1 MLYKKKIKNIVI
13 FTTVMIMTTTTTR
26 RRRRQDNVENNIH
39 KKLFDLI
46 NLKWINKVVYVT
58 FIIIIIISFLELKR
72 EKRKKIFGKA
82 MLKVFLL
89 ERLN

>member
-1 MLYKKKIKNIVI
+1 MI
-13 FTTVMIMTTTTTR
+13 FTTVMIMTTTTT

-46 NLKWINKVVYVT
+46 NLKWVNKVAYVT
-58 FIIIIIISFLELKR
+58 FIIIIISFLELKR

-89 ERLN
+89 ERLNR